1 MAANDWEVV
10 SRTPFTPPSA
20 QPDQNEWG
28 VVSRAPITTA
38 PAPAPSGGRQ
48 FVPPGQEDPQA
59 QLRRFLADRE
69 SLKREIS
76 RLRQDDPRLAILQQE
91 LAYTQQAADYYR
103 QRLGAP
109 VGTDT
114 GDETQRLLK
123 RFPAQPADQSML
135 RQVAD
140 VPLGVAKGFVQ
151 GVRMMA
157 DIFGAGSS
165 ASNTIRSAENYIA
178 DLMSAQA
185 KNDQQTVA
193 RIMKD
198 AEDKGVADQVRAGI
212 QAFTV
217 APIDTLS
224 SAFGTAGPVIL
235 AALGAKVLGAGA
247 LASAGISALTGAG
260 MGAGVIKG
268 SIYDETKKALIEA
281 GAAPEEAERRAQLA
295 QAYDGKNLDQI
306 LLGTVLGG
314 AAAVGPLEK
323 GTAGLLARKILG
335 KVAVEESAE
344 AAAKGAIRRRV
355 GAGVAEAVP
364 EAGQAFQE
372 RTAQNIALQREGFQ
386 VPTYRGA
393 AGAATLEGI
402 AGGAL
407 GAALGGG
414 KPTVAPPQEKIEPTF
429 EERPVAPTP
438 EARVEPSIEGAQ
450 PTQMQRMFRELEET
464 SGLAPAEAP
473 VVPEAAAPVA
483 EAPSVPPVA
492 ETAPPAA
499 PVVEA
504 PVVPP
509 AAPAEAPTP
518 PKAPTAEREF
528 EPAPVRSAGF
538 RAPTPLE
545 NRNINSQ
552 AVYDLGNGAR
562 VHFTYDDFFISAPG
576 STPGQETGVIRL
588 DDTRKGV
595 FYRPELFPAFIP
607 QEMRQ
612 PLIDAQRAVY
622 SEKDLGKKQQI
633 IKDVVSKISQFAPK
647 IPSVEAAPPVAPAEP
662 RGLFAPPQSELPP
675 LPQAEP
681 ASPKPPTAPALTSP
695 EVTRLQAA
703 YDKAKASL
711 DAIGSEPAKPSSES
725 RYFGSA
731 GREGAAP
738 EVVKAYDEKV
748 KAYNSWRRKYSKL
761 KKAEVDAANEL
772 FRAKQAT
779 PTEVAPPQ
787 VAPTQ
792 AEPVSTE
799 GRLPDIVVP
808 AGFKAKKGR
817 KPQLV
822 FAARALAEGKI
833 TKDQYD
839 EYVER
844 YNPIKEVLGGEME
857 LPIEDALMTQILTK
871 EIPKKKDP
879 KLVNAPIA
887 DGTRVGLRMDIPA
900 LDWGRENG
908 VNGSVVSIHE
918 GSDPKNKTQGEN
930 ISYKST
936 GRVTN
941 VVFAPRS
948 EEDAFKIAQQKEPET
963 RTKKTGEVY
972 LKEVA
977 EKKPQQTIE
986 GDWVNTSPEETLRLV
1001 REHFNDPNWVQVS
1014 LDPLRHS
1021 YFYARDSKRPVIS
1034 ADEALQVGRFVLVK
1048 NPVYGDR
1055 QQFLY
1060 NIEPILSRPVT
1071 GTPARRLPSFKR
1083 EVAKLRDQHTRGLMT
1098 DEEFARRIDALI
1110 DEDSRRKVEKDIR
1123 TLREGRVRGG
1133 DYIRQRLLE
1142 AVRRGDLSGE
1152 AVDLAEWFIIN
1163 NPQLVEDLGVSI
1175 RAPRE
1180 GGVGGMYSALP
1191 RVMFLV
1197 KEGGSDNTV
1206 VHEILHHLERMM
1218 PANVQSAIR
1227 REWTKQFLKAQ
1238 KNAKT
1243 PTEQLYFNALSTHHF
1258 DNRPVSFDTVP
1269 TDLRELFFKTLR
1281 SMDIEG
1287 GSVDGSALAR
1297 HLLINSDLDIGNYQY
1312 YNPSE
1317 FWAVNGSDIV
1327 RGRYEAIR
1335 GGVLTRLKNWLG
1347 ELGQKIKSVFGFNSD
1362 APIIRALD
1370 SLARSDGRFVTTDL
1384 LSQAQDMFSIE
1395 KKAKP
1400 APREAAPAKTIEPSK
1415 IDRERE
1421 AWTVGRDEL
1430 GRPNF
1435 GLGAKAYD
1443 TVARL
1448 ANIALDKIAMKPISP
1463 ELSRAMRNMKVQ
1475 IDKTQKQVGAIGTE
1489 LAKMS
1494 PQERALISDV
1504 IEGELQAG
1512 INPSQEVLNNAAA
1525 MQSLMTKQSQELVR
1539 LGMLSKEAANRWEN
1553 KYLPRFYEKKLGDET
1568 KAWAK
1573 AAKRLLMKEPTMQGI
1588 KGKQLK
1594 SRGMYKA
1601 VYVEDLPE
1609 WIAQGWE
1616 QRDPSFNPKTSTETV
1631 VWRDYTREEREKM
1644 GEIRDAMFR
1653 FVMGYNA
1660 SQRDIALGRLYENLA
1675 ENYASRSPAEGLVPV
1690 PETKVEGTGAYRYG
1704 KLAGMYVPKE
1714 IKDHLVWNDQEMAN
1728 GLYKLYRA
1736 GLGRW
1741 KEGKTVLNPTA
1752 HANNVFSNFTMA
1764 HFAGVSYWD
1773 VHKYAGA
1780 LRDFVKNND
1789 RLKEAEDIGLFTGTF
1804 SQAEMVE
1811 NMPPELKK
1819 LANMT
1824 ESQVAKYGDKA
1835 WDLLSY
1841 TIEWDGKKYGV
1852 RPAMKWM
1859 YENEDFFFRYLIYSD
1874 ARNRGLEPED
1884 AREYSN
1890 QFIFTYDDLPRG
1902 ARILRDV
1909 GMPFFSYTYKVV
1921 PVIARTA
1928 LEYPWR
1934 FAAPAAAVYTINAMM
1949 YAMAASLGEDEDDW
1963 WGKVL
1968 YKYVTDEEFRKRAN
1982 KLEEEERKNLPPW
1995 MKGKSSLGTEK
2006 AIRLGMDDV
2015 TGLPLFLDI
2024 SRIFPGGDLL
2034 DAENN
2039 AGGVAL
2045 LQPLVP
2051 SNPVFTTLV
2060 AMFANKDM
2068 FLGKD
2073 IVNDKTDT
2081 AAEQARKR
2089 AAWLWKQWAPSIS
2102 VGNYHF
2108 DRAMNTIANM
2118 TGEPVTVDAGPMG
2131 VVDYTGVG
2139 KDGLPVIPKYAA
2151 MQTFGI
2157 KVRPYDLETSEEINQ
2172 AQQNKLIKELSAEI
2186 RRIDRL
2192 EEKGAMSSKAADIL
2206 RTQAERKKE
2215 LLEAGLTIEGEEE
2228 E

>member
-1 MAANDWEVV
+1 MALDF
-10 SRTPFTPPSA
+10 SRFGTPVQSEKSALDFSQFGTPVETVEP
-20 QPDQNEWG
+20 
-28 VVSRAPITTA
+28 V
-38 PAPAPSGGRQ
+38 APSGRQ

-59 QLRRFLADRE
+59 QLQRFLADRE
-69 SLKREIS
+69 ALKREIS
-76 RLRQDDPRLAILQQE
+76 RLPQGDPRIGILQQE
-91 LAYTQQAADYYR
+91 LAYTQQGADYYR
-103 QRLGAP
+103 QQIGKPAVAPFAPAPTAPVAQPTTGVQFGSEFAKGAERAVKVDLPTLYEQAGVLKDIGALTTVQQRLNLFNQIERGEIKSLDQLRGLDMTTGQGRMYLSGSPETREKLRQRALDEVSRRKDFVNAAIKTVQQYQEERKKFAPLVEKAGDIGSLTDFANWLGSNMGSGAVQMAPMILAAATTGGAGLVGISAAMGVGESVGNRLQFIQDQTKDLTPEKRSEAIIKYLQETGDVSLVTGIVSGLMDAALGPEAAFVKKAAAEAVKSMTRKEAVKEAAKKVPGQIAAEGVTGAGQQATQIAGQVKLKEKPEFFTVENLKEIAEAAASEAAGAP
-109 VGTDT
+109 VG
-114 GDETQRLLK
+114 
-123 RFPAQPADQSML
+123 AA
-135 RQVAD
+135 
-140 VPLGVAKGFVQ
+140 
-151 GVRMMA
+151 
-157 DIFGAGSS
+157 I
-165 ASNTIRSAENYIA
+165 
-178 DLMSAQA
+178 
-185 KNDQQTVA
+185 
-193 RIMKD
+193 
-198 AEDKGVADQVRAGI
+198 
-212 QAFTV
+212 
-217 APIDTLS
+217 
-224 SAFGTAGPVIL
+224 PV
-235 AALGAKVLGAGA
+235 
-247 LASAGISALTGAG
+247 
-260 MGAGVIKG
+260 
-268 SIYDETKKALIEA
+268 A
-281 GAAPEEAERRAQLA
+281 GAALR
-295 QAYDGKNLDQI
+295 
-306 LLGTVLGG
+306 
-314 AAAVGPLEK
+314 
-323 GTAGLLARKILG
+323 
-335 KVAVEESAE
+335 
-344 AAAKGAIRRRV
+344 
-355 GAGVAEAVP
+355 
-364 EAGQAFQE
+364 
-372 RTAQNIALQREGFQ
+372 
-386 VPTYRGA
+386 
-393 AGAATLEGI
+393 
-402 AGGAL
+402 
-407 GAALGGG
+407 
-414 KPTVAPPQEKIEPTF
+414 KPTAEPVAPTEPSEKIEPTF
-429 EERPVAPTP
+429 EERPVTAAPETP
-438 EARVEPSIEGAQ
+438 VKPTMEGAQ
-450 PTQMQRMFRELEET
+450 PTEIQRMFRELEET
-464 SGLAPAEAP
+464 SGLAPAETP
-473 VVPEAAAPVA
+473 APVA
-483 EAPSVPPVA
+483 EAPAAPVEEAPVA
-492 ETAPPAA
+492 EAPPA
-499 PVVEA
+499 
-504 PVVPP
+504 
-509 AAPAEAPTP
+509 
-518 PKAPTAEREF
+518 
-528 EPAPVRSAGF
+528 
-538 RAPTPLE
+538 
-545 NRNINSQ
+545 
-552 AVYDLGNGAR
+552 
-562 VHFTYDDFFISAPG
+562 
-576 STPGQETGVIRL
+576 
-588 DDTRKGV
+588 
-595 FYRPELFPAFIP
+595 
-607 QEMRQ
+607 
-612 PLIDAQRAVY
+612 
-622 SEKDLGKKQQI
+622 
-633 IKDVVSKISQFAPK
+633 
-647 IPSVEAAPPVAPAEP
+647 EAAPPAEP
-662 RGLFAPPQSELPP
+662 SGFFAPPPTELPP
-675 LPQAEP
+675 LP
-681 ASPKPPTAPALTSP
+681 PTAPAAPTAEKPPLLDESNVQRSKKPP
-695 EVTRLQAA
+695 EQGGRHPQVQAA
-703 YDKAKASL
+703 AML
-711 DAIGSEPAKPSSES
+711 LEQGQM
-725 RYFGSA
+725 
-731 GREGAAP
+731 GRE
-738 EVVKAYDEKV
+738 EYEK
-748 KAYNSWRRKYSKL
+748 Y
-761 KKAEVDAANEL
+761 VDAYKPIYPIDIDKMYPPSTTEAMQGALRGDSKSRLN
-772 FRAKQAT
+772 T
-779 PTEVAPPQ
+779 P
-787 VAPTQ
+787 
-792 AEPVSTE
+792 
-799 GRLPDIVVP
+799 
-808 AGFKAKKGR
+808 
-817 KPQLV
+817 
-822 FAARALAEGKI
+822 I
-833 TKDQYD
+833 T
-839 EYVER
+839 
-844 YNPIKEVLGGEME
+844 
-857 LPIEDALMTQILTK
+857 
-871 EIPKKKDP
+871 
-879 KLVNAPIA
+879 
-887 DGTRVGLRMDIPA
+887 DGTRVGLRMDLPA
-900 LDWGRENG
+900 LDRG
-908 VNGSVVSIHE
+908 VPVVSIHQGKPNE
-918 GSDPKNKTQGEN
+918 DPKTGRPYADAGKVIG
-930 ISYKST
+930 YGST
-936 GRVTN
+936 GYIKDVF
-941 VVFAPRS
+941 FAPRS
-948 EEDAFKIAQQKEPET
+948 QEKSLKMGYMPQGKNPLQTAEGTWVNMSPD
-963 RTKKTGEVY
+963 EVY
-972 LKEVA
+972 QQVQKLK
-977 EKKPQQTIE
+977 
-986 GDWVNTSPEETLRLV
+986 D
-1001 REHFNDPNWVQVS
+1001 DPAWTQVGF
-1014 LDPLRHS
+1014 DPHRHG
-1021 YFYARDSKRPVIS
+1021 YFYDRKTRQPVAK
-1034 ADEALQVGRFVLVK
+1034 ADEMFQIGNFLLAK
-1048 NPVYGDR
+1048 NVQYAPKE
-1055 QQFLY
+1055 QFLY
-1060 NIEPILSRPVT
+1060 SLEPALGMPVT
-1071 GTPARRLPSFKR
+1071 GDPAKRSPSFKR
-1083 EVAKLRDQHTRGLMT
+1083 EVTKLNKQREEGKIT
-1098 DEEFARRIDALI
+1098 DEEFARRIDELI
-1110 DEDSRRKVEKDIR
+1110 AADDRRRIEKDIADLSKGR
-1123 TLREGRVRGG
+1123 TRGA

-1142 AVRRGDLSGE
+1142 AKRRGDLSPE
-1152 AVDLAEWFIIN
+1152 AVDLAEWLITN
-1163 NPQLVEDLGVSI
+1163 NPQLVDDLGI
-1175 RAPRE
+1175 AIKTPKE
-1180 GGVGGMYSALP
+1180 GGVGGMYNAFTRIMIL
-1191 RVMFLV
+1191 M
-1197 KEGGSDNTV
+1197 KERGNDNTI

-1218 PANVQSAIR
+1218 PADVQSAIR
-1227 REWTKQFLKAQ
+1227 KEWTKQFLKAQ

-1243 PTEQLYFNALSTHHF
+1243 PADRLYFNALATHQF
-1258 DNRPVSFDTVP
+1258 GNEPMSFDTVP
-1269 TDLRELFFKTLR
+1269 ADLRELYVQTLR
-1281 SMDIEG
+1281 EMDI
-1287 GSVDGSALAR
+1287 GSERVDGSALAR
-1297 HLLINSDLDIGNYQY
+1297 HLLTNGQVDSGLYQY

-1335 GGVLTRLKNWLG
+1335 GGVLTRLKNWLR
-1347 ELGQKIKSVFGFNSD
+1347 ELGEKIKSIFGLTSD

-1370 SLARSDGRFVTTDL
+1370 SLAKSDGKFVSKDL
-1384 LSQAQDMFSIE
+1384 LSQAQDLFSVE
-1395 KKAKP
+1395 KEAKP

-1568 KAWAK
+1568 KAWAQ

-1594 SRGMYKA
+1594 SRGMYKN

-1609 WIAQGWE
+1609 WTAQGWE
-1616 QRDPSFNPKTSTETV
+1616 QRDPSFDPKTSTETV

-1675 ENYASRSPAEGLVPV
+1675 ENYASKSPAEGLVQV
-1690 PETKVEGTGAYRYG
+1690 PDTKIEGTGAYRYG
-1704 KLAGMYVPKE
+1704 KLAGMYVPTE
-1714 IKDHLVWNDQEMAN
+1714 IMDHLVWNDQEMAN

-1824 ESQVAKYGDKA
+1824 ESQIAKYGDKA

-1874 ARNRGLEPED
+1874 ARNRGLDPED

-1921 PVIARTA
+1921 PVLARTA

-2131 VVDYTGVG
+2131 TVDYTGVG

-2157 KVRPYDLETSEEINQ
+2157 KVRPYDLETSQKINE
-2172 AQQNKLIKELSAEI
+2172 AQQNKLIKELASEI

-2192 EEKGAMSSKAADIL
+2192 EEKGAISERAAGIEREKL
-2206 RTQAERKKE
+2206 ERKKE
-2215 LLEAGLTIEGEEE
+2215 LVEAGLTVEGKEKK
-2228 E
+2228 